1 VSISFVRWVVRDF
14 SESKT
19 FRRFRFVMPEKTPN
33 SSSTKLRIRR
43 AKPSDVARLASLA
56 VELGYPTTTA
66 EMKARFRRVKPAAT
80 NAIFVAE
87 DGGEVIGW
95 THVSVSY
102 LLEVPLRAEING
114 LIVSESSRSRG
125 TGARLLE
132 AAEVWARTKK
142 CEGMSVRS
150 NVIRDRAHAFYERNG
165 YEHYKTQKA
174 FRKPL

>member
-1 VSISFVRWVVRDF
+1 MPK
-14 SESKT
+14 KT
-19 FRRFRFVMPEKTPN
+19 TNLRAT
-33 SSSTKLRIRR
+33 TLRIRR
-43 AKPSDVARLASLA
+43 AKASDVARLAELA
-56 VELGYPTTTA
+56 GELGYPMTTA
-66 EMKARFRRVKPAAT
+66 EMKVRFRRVKPAAL

-87 DGGEVIGW
+87 DGDEVIGW

-114 LIVSESSRSRG
+114 LIVSDASRSRG

-132 AAEVWARTKK
+132 AAEAWARAKK

>member
-1 VSISFVRWVVRDF
+1 VP
-14 SESKT
+14 SK
-19 FRRFRFVMPEKTPN
+19 KAN
-33 SSSTKLRIRR
+33 SNATKLSIRR
-43 AKPSDVARLASLA
+43 AKASDVARLASLA
-56 VELGYPTTTA
+56 GELGYPTTTN
-66 EMKARFRRVKPAAT
+66 EMKTRFRHVKPAAL
-80 NAIFVAE
+80 NAIFVAVT
-87 DGGEVIGW
+87 DGEVIGW
-95 THVSVSY
+95 THVSVSF

-114 LIVSESSRSRG
+114 LIVSESSRSLG

-132 AAEVWARTKK
+132 AAEAWARTKN

>member
-1 VSISFVRWVVRDF
+1 M
-14 SESKT
+14 T
-19 FRRFRFVMPEKTPN
+19 T
-33 SSSTKLRIRR
+33 TKLKIRR
-43 AKPSDVARLASLA
+43 ARPGDVVRLAELA
-56 VELGYPTTTA
+56 GELGYPTTTT
-66 EMKARFRRVKPAAT
+66 EMKARLRRVKPAAN

-87 DGGEVIGW
+87 SDGEVIGW
-95 THVSVSY
+95 IHVGVSY

-114 LIVSESSRSRG
+114 LVVGASSRSLG

-132 AAEVWARTKK
+132 AAEAWARTKK

-150 NVIRDRAHAFYERNG
+150 NVIRERAHAFYERNG

>member
-1 VSISFVRWVVRDF
+1 MPRPYVMSN
-14 SESKT
+14 KT
-19 FRRFRFVMPEKTPN
+19 TN

-43 AKPSDVARLASLA
+43 AKASDVARLASLA
-56 VELGYPTTTA
+56 GELGYPTSAA
-66 EMKARFRRVKPAAT
+66 EMKVRFRRVKPAAL

-87 DGGEVIGW
+87 SDGEVIGW
-95 THVSVSY
+95 THVSVSF

-114 LIVSESSRSRG
+114 LIVSEASRSLG

-132 AAEVWARTKK
+132 AAETWARTKN

>member
-1 VSISFVRWVVRDF
+1 MPN
-14 SESKT
+14 KT
-19 FRRFRFVMPEKTPN
+19 TN

-43 AKPSDVARLASLA
+43 ANASDIARLASLA
-56 VELGYPTTTA
+56 GELGYPTTTA
-66 EMKARFRRVKPAAT
+66 EMKVRFRRVKPAAL

-87 DGGEVIGW
+87 SEGEVIGW
-95 THVSVSY
+95 THVSVSF

-114 LIVSESSRSRG
+114 LIVGESSRSLG
-125 TGARLLE
+125 TGARLLD
-132 AAEVWARTKK
+132 AAEAWARARK

>member
-1 VSISFVRWVVRDF
+1 MPK
-14 SESKT
+14 KT
-19 FRRFRFVMPEKTPN
+19 IN
-33 SSSTKLRIRR
+33 SSPTPLCIRR
-43 AKPSDVARLASLA
+43 AKPSDVARLAELA
-56 VELGYPTTTA
+56 GELGYPTTTA
-66 EMKARFRRVKPAAT
+66 EMRARFRRVKPAAN

-114 LIVSESSRSRG
+114 LIVSDASRSRG

-132 AAEVWARTKK
+132 AAEAWARTKK
-142 CEGMSVRS
+142 CERMSVRS

-165 YEHYKTQKA
+165 YQHYKTQKA
-174 FRKPL
+174 FRKLL

>member
-1 VSISFVRWVVRDF
+1 
-14 SESKT
+14 
-19 FRRFRFVMPEKTPN
+19 MPKKVFN

-56 VELGYPTTTA
+56 GELGYPTTSA
-66 EMKARFRRVKPAAT
+66 EMKARLRRVKPAAN
-80 NAIFVAE
+80 NAIFVA
-87 DGGEVIGW
+87 DDGEVIGW
-95 THVSVSY
+95 IHVSVSY

-114 LIVSESSRSRG
+114 LVVSESTRSRG
-125 TGARLLE
+125 TGAFLLQ
-132 AAEVWARTKK
+132 AAEAWARAKK
-142 CEGMSVRS
+142 CQGMSVRS

>member
-1 VSISFVRWVVRDF
+1 
-14 SESKT
+14 
-19 FRRFRFVMPEKTPN
+19 MPCPYLVITMAKV
-33 SSSTKLRIRR
+33 KIRR
-43 AKPSDVARLASLA
+43 ARPTDVARLAELA
-56 VELGYPTTTA
+56 GELGYPTSTA
-66 EMKARFRRVKPAAT
+66 EMRVRLRRVKPAAK

-87 DGGEVIGW
+87 DGSEVIGW

-114 LIVSESSRSRG
+114 LIVSDASRSRG

-132 AAEVWARTKK
+132 AAEAWARTKK

-174 FRKPL
+174 FRKVL

>member
-1 VSISFVRWVVRDF
+1 MPK
-14 SESKT
+14 KT
-19 FRRFRFVMPEKTPN
+19 TN
-33 SSSTKLRIRR
+33 SSSTLLRIRR
-43 AKPSDVARLASLA
+43 VKPSDVTRLAELA
-56 VELGYPTTTA
+56 GELGYPTTTA
-66 EMKARFRRVKPAAT
+66 EMKARLRRVKPAAN
-80 NAIFVAE
+80 NAIFVA
-87 DGGEVIGW
+87 DVGGEVSGW

-114 LIVSESSRSRG
+114 LIVSDKSRSRG

-132 AAEVWARTKK
+132 AAEAWARTKK
-142 CEGMSVRS
+142 CEGISVRS

>member
-1 VSISFVRWVVRDF
+1 
-14 SESKT
+14 
-19 FRRFRFVMPEKTPN
+19 M
-33 SSSTKLRIRR
+33 TKPKIRR
-43 AKPSDVARLASLA
+43 ARPSDVARLAELA
-56 VELGYPTTTA
+56 CELGYPTTTA
-66 EMKARFRRVKPAAT
+66 QMKARFRRVKPAAL

-87 DGGEVIGW
+87 MDGEVIGW

-114 LIVSESSRSRG
+114 LVVSESSRSLG

-132 AAEVWARTKK
+132 AAESWARSKK

-165 YEHYKTQKA
+165 YQHYKTQKA

>member
-1 VSISFVRWVVRDF
+1 MQKMGTAVPCPYMMAKKIA
-14 SESKT
+14 
-19 FRRFRFVMPEKTPN
+19 N
-33 SSSTKLRIRR
+33 SSSTTARIRR
-43 AKPSDVARLASLA
+43 AKPSDVARLAELA
-56 VELGYPTTTA
+56 GELGYPTTTA
-66 EMKARFRRVKPAAT
+66 EMKTRFRRVKPAAL

-87 DGGEVIGW
+87 VGGEVIGW

-114 LIVSESSRSRG
+114 LVVGAASRSRG

-132 AAEVWARTKK
+132 AAEAWARTKK

-150 NVIRDRAHAFYERNG
+150 NVIRDRAHSFYERNG
-165 YEHYKTQKA
+165 YEHYKTQKS